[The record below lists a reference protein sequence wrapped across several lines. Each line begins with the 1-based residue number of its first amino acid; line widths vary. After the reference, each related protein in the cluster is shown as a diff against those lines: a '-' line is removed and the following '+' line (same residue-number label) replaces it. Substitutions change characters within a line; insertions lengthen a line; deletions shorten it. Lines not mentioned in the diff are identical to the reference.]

1 MARLPFRKKGPRRV
15 TSDYVGMCWQR
26 RALSPTQDF
35 LQMMESIRGLAQ
47 TMQPPEVL
55 SRADLTAALQP
66 VLEDSVFSDEFF
78 QNLAEWLGDA
88 CTSQVQEN
96 NIRFTLEELGEYVWL
111 PEHPLIAYLFR
122 AWDPQWGPFVSEML
136 MPGGSWH
143 LPLESSAE
151 AQPYFVPLRGP
162 CVVADTTCA
171 EFAET
176 NSAYFDGLLS
186 WWMLSSRVRAWH
198 RAPEEF
204 YTGLCEAALREW
216 RSTHPEVS
224 LASLMAADAIL
235 PELIAE
241 DEYRTYEYDPRSLDY
256 ARSAAKAWAARG
268 QAVDGLLAEISRG

>member
-15 TSDYVGMCWQR
+15 TSDYLGMCWQR

-35 LQMMESIRGLAQ
+35 LSMMEAVRGLAQ
-47 TMQPPEVL
+47 SMRPPEVL

-78 QNLAEWLGDA
+78 EKLAEWLGDA
-88 CTSQVQEN
+88 CTSQVQED
-96 NIRFTLEELGEYVWL
+96 NIRFTLQELGEYVWL

-122 AWDPQWGPFVSEML
+122 AWDREWGPFVSEML

-143 LPLESSAE
+143 LPLEASAD
-151 AQPYFVPLRGP
+151 GP
-162 CVVADTTCA
+162 P
-171 EFAET
+171 
-176 NSAYFDGLLS
+176 YFDGLLS

-198 RAPEEF
+198 RAPEDF
-204 YTGLCEAALREW
+204 YAGLCEAALQQW
-216 RSTHPEVS
+216 RPEHPEVS

-241 DEYRTYEYDPRSLDY
+241 DEYRTYEYDPRSLEY
-256 ARSAAKAWAARG
+256 ARSAATAWAARG
-268 QAVDGLLAEISRG
+268 QAVDGLLADISRA